1 MEKKT
6 EVKPVAV
13 VEQPVKKTEVKTMA
27 VVEQPVKK
35 PEPNPNNNIG
45 IACFVAVGIVLLSIV
60 IYKKVRGKK

>member
-6 EVKPVAV
+6 EVKPVTV
-13 VEQPVKKTEVKTMA
+13 VEQPVKKTEVKTVT

-45 IACFVAVGIVLLSIV
+45 IACFVAVGIVLLAIV
-60 IYKKVRGKK
+60 IYKKAKGKK

>member
-6 EVKPVAV
+6 EVKTVTV
-13 VEQPVKKTEVKTMA
+13 VEQPVKKTEVKTVT

-45 IACFVAVGIVLLSIV
+45 IACFVAVGIVLLAIV
-60 IYKKVRGKK
+60 IYKKVKGKK

>member
-6 EVKPVAV
+6 EVKPVTV
-13 VEQPVKKTEVKTMA
+13 VEQPVKKTEVKTVT

-45 IACFVAVGIVLLSIV
+45 IACFVAVGIVLLAIV
-60 IYKKVRGKK
+60 IYKKVKENK

>member
-6 EVKPVAV
+6 EVKTV
-13 VEQPVKKTEVKTMA
+13 A

-60 IYKKVRGKK
+60 IYKKVKGKK